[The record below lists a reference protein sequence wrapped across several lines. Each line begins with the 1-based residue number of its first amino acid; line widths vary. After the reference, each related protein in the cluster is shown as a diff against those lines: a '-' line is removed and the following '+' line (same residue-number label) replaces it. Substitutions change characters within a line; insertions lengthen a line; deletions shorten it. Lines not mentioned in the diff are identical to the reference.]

1 MPRAPRV
8 WPVDA
13 WWIPVYAGGIAV
25 GLSQWLVPVVVAIL
39 VCGVLALAWHALA
52 AAQEEMRSLGRFEPP
67 HRER

>member
-1 MPRAPRV
+1 M
-8 WPVDA
+8 
-13 WWIPVYAGGIAV
+13 

-52 AAQEEMRSLGRFEPP
+52 AAQEEMRSLGRFEPL